1 MNKILL
7 GILVTGIFSACSNS
21 ELKTT
26 VFSQKQEYKLLKT
39 ETGELKMEIEELN
52 REIQKLVDLVNES

>member
-1 MNKILL
+1 MNRILL
-7 GILVTGIFSACSNS
+7 GILITGFFSACSNS

-39 ETGELKMEIEELN
+39 ETGELKAEIEELK
-52 REIQKLVDLVNES
+52 RKIQELVDFSNES